1 MRKLELR
8 PWTSI
13 GTEEINA
20 ATRMVERASAQ
31 YYENTGLQP
40 HPLSG
45 FLGGQ
50 LRGGAQVEALE
61 REWCETFGA
70 VHAVS
75 VNSATSGLLIALKA
89 CGVGPG
95 DEVIVSPFSMSAGVA
110 AVMWC
115 GATPVFADIDD
126 EDYGLSSGPVLDVIT
141 KKSRAILVTN
151 LFGRVP
157 DIVDN
162 LNDFGSS
169 VPTLIE
175 DNAQG

>member
-61 REWCETFGA
+61 REWCKTFGA

-115 GATPVFADIDD
+115 GARPIFADIG
-126 EDYGLSSGPVLDVIT
+126 EDYLLDLRTVDAREDTVVLT
-141 KKSRAILVTN
+141 TA
-151 LFGRVP
+151 LFGKY
-157 DIVDN
+157 DSNSINHGKGYIVQDA
-162 LNDFGSS
+162 
-169 VPTLIE
+169 
-175 DNAQG
+175 AQAIC